1 MDALGGEQGFDSR
14 TGSAEESN
22 VTNLEGTGGGQ
33 APVTFKTSFKT
44 AIVNRKSAMLL
55 LSQAKAN
62 NLQTLCSFLPTIVLR
77 KLSRL
82 TREEASVMRP
92 TREDFHGCAVVM
104 LDMCGFT
111 SLAEGLRQG
120 KLLLNNDGG
129 VSGDAAGDKG
139 EELPRQGVRKSLE
152 DEALAKTYSRT
163 MMSAKLL
170 RLQTTEE
177 GQAGFGAEQLKVV
190 LNSFFKRLMS
200 TITDHEGDVLRLAGD
215 ALIVAFTDGHG
226 NSGTVD
232 PCLLR
237 RAALVS
243 ALCLKR
249 LDGTKIQGHV
259 MHLHVALGVGTLQLY
274 TVGSAEGGWQ
284 YVAAGEP
291 FSDLATAM
299 DDGTA
304 GELVASCNYWTRMST
319 ISTENSG
326 RLDEAPTS
334 HAETDFNG
342 NEDGSAGRNGATDDK
357 LGVTAGARKS
367 STLSGVE
374 WASNHLE
381 SGNVKVETSASA
393 AEIEAALERAS
404 REMQAQKIQRRGIPA
419 DGEGGISTTASVAAE
434 LMRKQEFLERV
445 IRRFIPPPIL
455 YVCEAEESGWFAE
468 IGRVAVIFVNI
479 AIEGL
484 PGMGVMQSVFLV
496 LQRAMK
502 SNQGVIKEFSVD
514 DKGTVMVGAMGLPPI
529 TGSNPS
535 ARACVTAIKIMKG
548 IEALGIVCYV
558 GISFGPVFTAS
569 IGGTRREFMLV
580 GDVVNTA
587 ARLMSAG
594 KTLRQESIE
603 AAAAATSSAEGGPV
617 ESSDATRPPARF
629 SNGVVVVDSVTAGLA
644 RELVEF
650 EQLGTISLKGKA
662 VKVEVYTPLGPAT
675 ASRSVSAGFKM
686 IGRAKLRATL
696 LERASS
702 LMQGFEGGLL
712 VLQGEPGVGKTLLL
726 EECGREW
733 QREGVQTLGLTQA
746 YLRVTNGAPF
756 SAWRGIMHS
765 VLLLYR
771 SLVLAAATPDET
783 GGSARDG
790 SASDEERDPLLRFG
804 AHAIHLVDHTLATGN
819 TPPISGA
826 DERNTQ
832 SFLRTQ
838 PSFSDDPRWAA
849 AQASADAEATAAAA
863 AAAAAAAEDKSEAGA
878 RRTSGGHV
886 ESEAWATGI
895 CNVDQKTLT
904 QEQSQRVQDMASQ
917 LDTEA
922 RILRTMHSDDEPER
936 AGVGRE
942 QQGGG
947 HRGLKTHSA
956 DAGPSSSETGDR
968 GANENQNE
976 RVGGERPCEHPDER
990 NQKDRTSSLA
1000 PNPGNDTTKQ
1010 QQTARGLRPSPP
1022 QVAGFSGE
1030 MERDETFGRMPWW
1043 AGAFGAV
1050 PRMKDSP
1057 QARGLYVL
1065 RFCEI
1070 FFPDNVATATEARI
1084 GNLEAFHC
1092 RNRPATVL
1100 CTLLEGE
1107 PPAENI
1113 GSASPP
1119 TNKEDRSSGD
1129 GDVGGDGSTGGGQS
1143 GSGGVESGS
1152 GGGETGRGGG
1162 GGGKSSE
1169 GSGRLSSGSGGN
1181 DKGGDAEGDGKPEKS
1196 RFSVLLG
1203 MLTIATMVDAE
1214 GKAAAS
1220 WAAKSAA
1227 GRGQEDQEVNG
1238 QAERGARLDSAENED
1253 GGSVGS
1259 SVGSGVRGVVA
1270 VLDDGHEM
1278 DPCSC
1283 DLVKASTKYL
1293 HQRLLVVLVSPP
1305 LPGIITKHRHASGSC
1320 ASHGGGKSDSEGHGG
1335 EYGDEDSSTA
1345 CTSGSEDESVLSDDD
1360 PDLTVVSHVLPILN
1374 VVGDLESGGGGG
1386 DERNSMPG
1394 SVHSEVGPASTGV
1407 SCSEPVTKA
1416 TAGRPELTP
1425 PYRAERGS
1433 RSSAAEHAGGKPD
1446 GASGGNNDGKKAR
1459 KSGGELGRKRNGDK
1473 VMRRTSK
1480 PRSRTSD
1487 GGSGGAPKAPGSTL
1501 HLQQIGAAAFM
1512 EAGNAATSGGDEGG
1526 KPSVVSLVDH
1536 HGRRDSGFIRYWNP
1550 GTVKLLDILVRI
1562 QHKTTVE
1569 TVLVRSLRYEETV
1582 QLGCRHLGCDELDPV
1597 VGVALYLQTNGNPLS
1612 IIGYCN
1618 LMVER
1623 NLGEV
1628 TLTTTGATPTTSAN
1642 PSHTASAAAPKVGGS
1657 AQPPAVEANKDDVDI
1672 STAEPSTAAAAAVA
1686 AMLETAVESV
1696 AQGLEGGNGQGLL
1709 AGDNAA
1715 GDEKGKHETQ
1725 TPQNNVPP
1733 ATIFRFQENMNV
1745 FKVLEGT
1752 VPSSVESRIIAFLG
1766 CLSAQQSFIL
1776 RVMSVI
1782 GTRAIEAELVEA
1794 VYPIPIKGSTLRED
1808 LHALEACRL
1817 IKIDKVANE
1826 THPGQSHAAA
1836 AAAAAETF
1844 AAGSRTGTERT
1855 RHHRDHHRLTLSFRD
1870 LVIHQASVVYKRL
1883 SHNHRNQLHGS
1894 IADWLSHRQQQS
1906 AKSEELTVGDT
1917 RGGARRRGSFEGG
1930 KAVAMGETVAPTQFT
1945 PMIVHHLTLAHHE
1958 QKAMIRAHIFGV
1970 KELEQW
1976 AMGTFAVI
1984 VEKHAVGVPEDL
1996 LRLAKG
2002 CKDFMWLCP
2011 NLIGILKTLLAIRSG
2026 AGVSN
2031 ATTKFRDT
2039 MRSTR
2044 AERVESSHRDST
2056 SDVLPATKEGE
2067 EEGEAARESPTPVS
2081 IGSGEEERP
2090 ESVEP
2095 AATPLIPVHQPQD
2108 ELELI
2113 GDLEGTRSL
2122 TLRGV
2127 PKTHADKKTRRCS
2140 TSSATGTRTPC
2151 PLASNRRGKLSPPAA
2166 AAAGLRDT
2174 GRLESKEKGGRGE
2187 KWSKKRGVS
2196 SGGGGRK
2203 GKRQYLPPL
2212 SLEQQQSWSSVPSAA
2227 LSRSLIDVHS
2237 IYSSLG
2243 GAGRGSR
2250 PRSFGVITGPFTSR
2264 QRSFKKRHMRPRT
2277 ADGTTSPTRSGVLIF
2292 VTKRSNF
2299 DFSGQQQGAVESATS
2314 HSGHSPTET
2323 RRCSTARPHHRG
2335 GVKSTVNLRR
2345 GFGTEGTSKNAQSH
2359 GSNSDHLSPSPRQN
2373 QRPKTVPLDPMRTP
2387 SHREEDGPCTW
2398 FRAETPS
2405 YMSSALDQH
2414 TQGPWKGAGSGGGRI
2429 ENNTGSSGDRHRRAV
2444 RRVRARTAMSAK
2456 RTGPAAASAK
2466 ADVCRRQDLIVSPE
2480 RAAARLANIRKVYG
2494 SGGTKRIWL

>member
-1 MDALGGEQGFDSR
+1 MDALGGDQGFDSHN
-14 TGSAEESN
+14 GSAEESN

-62 NLQTLCSFLPTIVLR
+62 KLQTLCSFLPTIVLR

-129 VSGDAAGDKG
+129 VSDDAAGDTG
-139 EELPRQGVRKSLE
+139 EGVPRQRVRKSVE
-152 DEALAKTYSRT
+152 DEALAKTCSRT

-304 GELVASCNYWTRMST
+304 GELVASCNYWRRMST
-319 ISTENSG
+319 ISTDDSG

-334 HAETDFNG
+334 HAETYFNG
-342 NEDGSAGRNGATDDK
+342 NEEGSAGRHGVTDDE
-357 LGVTAGARKS
+357 LGVTAGAKKS
-367 STLSGVE
+367 STLGGVE

-381 SGNVKVETSASA
+381 SGNVKVEASASA

-404 REMQAQKIQRRGIPA
+404 REMHAQEIQRRGIPT
-419 DGEGGISTTASVAAE
+419 DGEGGISTTASVATE

-479 AIEGL
+479 AIKGL
-484 PGMGVMQSVFLV
+484 PGMDVMQSVFLV

-603 AAAAATSSAEGGPV
+603 AVAATSSAEGGPD

-650 EQLGTISLKGKA
+650 EQLGTIPLKGKA

-686 IGRAKLRATL
+686 IGRAKLRTTL

-733 QREGVQTLGLTQA
+733 QREGVQTLGLTQG

-783 GGSARDG
+783 GGVARDG
-790 SASDEERDPLLRFG
+790 SAGDEERDPLLRFG
-804 AHAIHLVDHTLATGN
+804 AHAIHLVGHTLATGN
-819 TPPISGA
+819 ALPITSA

-849 AQASADAEATAAAA
+849 AQASADAEAAAA
-863 AAAAAAAEDKSEAGA
+863 DKSKAGA
-878 RRTSGGHV
+878 RRSSGGHV

-904 QEQSQRVQDMASQ
+904 QEQSLRVQDMASQ

-922 RILRTMHSDDEPER
+922 RVLRTMHSEDERER

-942 QQGGG
+942 RQAGG

-976 RVGGERPCEHPDER
+976 RVGGERPREHPDES

-1000 PNPGNDTTKQ
+1000 PSPVNDEDLLEQQTTSNDTTKQ
-1010 QQTARGLRPSPP
+1010 QQMAGGVRPSPP
-1022 QVAGFSGE
+1022 QVAGFGGE
-1030 MERDETFGRMPWW
+1030 KERDEAFGQMPWW

-1050 PRMKDSP
+1050 PRMRDSP

-1065 RFCEI
+1065 RFCET
-1070 FFPDNVATATEARI
+1070 FFPDNRSSC
-1084 GNLEAFHC
+1084 LFQ
-1092 RNRPATVL
+1092 VL

-1107 PPAENI
+1107 PPAKNSM
-1113 GSASPP
+1113 SASPP
-1119 TNKEDRSSGD
+1119 TAKREDGSSGD
-1129 GDVGGDGSTGGGQS
+1129 GDVDGDGSTGGGQS
-1143 GSGGVESGS
+1143 GSGNGESGRRDAESRSGGVESGS
-1152 GGGETGRGGG
+1152 GGGESSSGCGS
-1162 GGGKSSE
+1162 GKYGE
-1169 GSGRLSSGSGGN
+1169 GSGGLSSGSGGN
-1181 DKGGDAEGDGKPEKS
+1181 EEIGDAEGDGKPEKS

-1214 GKAAAS
+1214 GEAAAS
-1220 WAAKSAA
+1220 WAAKSSS
-1227 GRGQEDQEVNG
+1227 GKGQEDQEVDG
-1238 QAERGARLDSAENED
+1238 QAERGARLESVED
-1253 GGSVGS
+1253 EGGGSVGS
-1259 SVGSGVRGVVA
+1259 RVGSGVRGVVA

-1305 LPGIITKHRHASGSC
+1305 LPGIITKHRHASGSS
-1320 ASHGGGKSDSEGHGG
+1320 ASHGGGRSDSGERGG
-1335 EYGDEDSSTA
+1335 EHGDEDSSTTY
-1345 CTSGSEDESVLSDDD
+1345 TSRSEDESILSDDD

-1374 VVGDLESGGGGG
+1374 VVGELESGGGGG
-1386 DERNSMPG
+1386 DERDSMPG
-1394 SVHSEVGPASTGV
+1394 SVDLEVGPAPTRV
-1407 SCSEPVTKA
+1407 SCSELATNA

-1425 PYRAERGS
+1425 PFRAERGS

-1446 GASGGNNDGKKAR
+1446 GAGGRNNDGKKAR
-1459 KSGGELGRKRNGDK
+1459 KSGGELRRKRNGDK
-1473 VMRRTSK
+1473 VVRRTSK
-1480 PRSRTSD
+1480 PRSRTSGD
-1487 GGSGGAPKAPGSTL
+1487 GSGGAPKAPGSTL

-1582 QLGCRHLGCDELDPV
+1582 QLGCRHLGCDELEAL

-1628 TLTTTGATPTTSAN
+1628 TLNTTGVTPTTSAN
-1642 PSHTASAAAPKVGGS
+1642 PSHTASTVAPKGGGS

-1672 STAEPSTAAAAAVA
+1672 STPEPSIAAEAAVA
-1686 AMLETAVESV
+1686 AMLETAVEAV
-1696 AQGLEGGNGQGLL
+1696 AQGLEGGNRQGLL

-1715 GDEKGKHETQ
+1715 GDEKGKHEIQ

-1782 GTRAIEAELVEA
+1782 GTRGIEAELVEA

-1826 THPGQSHAAA
+1826 THPGQSQAAA
-1836 AAAAAETF
+1836 AAAAVETV
-1844 AAGSRTGTERT
+1844 AAGSRTGTGRT
-1855 RHHRDHHRLTLSFRD
+1855 RHHRDHHKLTLSFRD
-1870 LVIHQASVVYKRL
+1870 LVIHQVVYKRL

-1894 IADWLSHRQQQS
+1894 IADWLAHRQQQS

-1984 VEKHAVGVPEDL
+1984 LEKHAVGVPEDL

-2002 CKDFMWLCP
+2002 CKEFMWLCP

-2056 SDVLPATKEGE
+2056 SDVLPATKEE
-2067 EEGEAARESPTPVS
+2067 EQEREVARESPTPVS
-2081 IGSGEEERP
+2081 IGSGDEERP

-2095 AATPLIPVHQPQD
+2095 KATMPVHQPQD

-2127 PKTHADKKTRRCS
+2127 RKTRADKKTRRWS
-2140 TSSATGTRTPC
+2140 KSSATGTRTPC
-2151 PLASNRRGKLSPPAA
+2151 PLASNRRGKMSSPAA

-2174 GRLESKEKGGRGE
+2174 GRLESKLKGGGGE

-2212 SLEQQQSWSSVPSAA
+2212 SLEQQQSWSSAPSAA
-2227 LSRSLIDVHS
+2227 LSRSLTDVHS

-2243 GAGRGSR
+2243 GAGGSSR
-2250 PRSFGVITGPFTSR
+2250 PTSFGVITGPFTSR
-2264 QRSFKKRHMRPRT
+2264 QKSFRIRHMRPRT

-2292 VTKRSNF
+2292 VTTRSNF

-2314 HSGHSPTET
+2314 RSGHSPTGT
-2323 RRCSTARPHHRG
+2323 RSCSTARPHHCG
-2335 GVKSTVNLRR
+2335 GVKSTVNRRR
-2345 GFGTEGTSKNAQSH
+2345 GFGTEGTSNNAQSH
-2359 GSNSDHLSPSPRQN
+2359 GSDSERLSPSPTQS
-2373 QRPKTVPLDPMRTP
+2373 QRPKTVPLDTMRTP

-2405 YMSSALDQH
+2405 FMSSALDQH
-2414 TQGPWKGAGSGGGRI
+2414 TQGPWKGGGSGGGRI
-2429 ENNTGSSGDRHRRAV
+2429 ENKTGSSDDRHRRAV

-2466 ADVCRRQDLIVSPE
+2466 ADVSRRQDLIISPD

-2494 SGGTKRIWL
+2494 SGGNKRMWL